1 VTALEG
7 FDAGAR
13 RAVETAE
20 AEAASLGHGAV
31 GTEHLLLGVL
41 TGDDRAAAALSS
53 AGATVAAARHKVAEA
68 GRAPKTPTDGG
79 SLPFTSRAER
89 ALGRAVRFSHQARA
103 EAVGTGHV
111 LLGVLDVEGT
121 AGQVLRGIGVDV
133 SRLRD
138 ALTSEPADDA
148 TPPQQAPAPAATP
161 AVATPTCSSCGAAV
175 DELVF
180 TKVRAV
186 NEEGRTGEVVMF
198 SCRSCGTVLGVA
210 PPRA

>member
-1 VTALEG
+1 MIDG
-7 FDAGAR
+7 FDVGAR
-13 RAVETAE
+13 RAVETA
-20 AEAASLGHGAV
+20 ATEAASLGHGAV

-41 TGDDRAAAALSS
+41 MGDDRAAAVLSS

-79 SLPFTSRAER
+79 SLPLTSRAER

-103 EAVGTGHV
+103 EAVDTGHV

-133 SRLRD
+133 ARLR
-138 ALTSEPADDA
+138 AAITSEPTDD
-148 TPPQQAPAPAATP
+148 APAATAPTSAP
-161 AVATPTCSSCGAAV
+161 AAAAPTCSSCGAAV

-186 NEEGRTGEVVMF
+186 NEEGRAGEVVMF
-198 SCRSCGTVLGVA
+198 SCKACGTVLGVA

>member
-13 RAVETAE
+13 RAVETAA

-41 TGDDRAAAALSS
+41 LGDDRAAAALSA

-68 GRAPKTPTDGG
+68 GRAPKTPADGG
-79 SLPFTSRAER
+79 SLPLTSRAER
-89 ALGRAVRFSHQARA
+89 ALGRAVRVSHQARA
-103 EAVGTGHV
+103 EAVDTGHV

-133 SRLRD
+133 ARLRT
-138 ALTSEPADDA
+138 AITSASAEDESAAPPPPA
-148 TPPQQAPAPAATP
+148 TAP
-161 AVATPTCSSCGAAV
+161 VASPTCGSCGTDV
-175 DELVF
+175 EELVF

-186 NEEGRTGEVVMF
+186 NEEGRAGEVVMF